1 MRTAIAET
9 VRQVRLLPS
18 QVDSLRES
26 IGGRIDLNHITMEMW
41 YRLITTNGIIPALW
55 SIATGKEAPTMLVS
69 FDLGDLLQTSN
80 FKKFQLMLAEWDSTL
95 DEDET
100 FSHERFNEMRMT
112 FANDCDQLAGKFA
125 ATRAAAEH
133 IGRNDVCFCGSGR
146 KYKKCCAWKGFDEV
160 AGR

>member
-1 MRTAIAET
+1 MQAAIAEA
-9 VRQVRLLPS
+9 VRQGRLLPS

-41 YRLITTNGIIPALW
+41 YRLITTSGIIPAPW
-55 SIATGKEAPTMLVS
+55 SIATGKEVFTMLVS

-100 FSHERFNEMRMT
+100 FSHERFNEMGMT
-112 FANDCDQLAGKFA
+112 FANNCDQLVGKVV

-133 IGRNDVCFCGSGR
+133 IGRNDAFFCSSGR
-146 KYKKCCAWKGFDEV
+146 KYKKCCARKGFDEL
-160 AGR
+160 AGC

>member
-1 MRTAIAET
+1 MQAAIAEA
-9 VRQVRLLPS
+9 VRQGRLLPS

-41 YRLITTNGIIPALW
+41 YRLITTSGIIPAPW
-55 SIATGKEAPTMLVS
+55 SIATGKEVSTMLVS

-100 FSHERFNEMRMT
+100 FSHERFNEMGMT
-112 FANDCDQLAGKFA
+112 FANNCDQLVGKVV

-133 IGRNDVCFCGSGR
+133 IGRNDAFFCSSGR
-146 KYKKCCAWKGFDEV
+146 KYKKCCARKGFDEL
-160 AGR
+160 AGC